1 MSTYDNVMDYQNTVA
16 NYQKKGKV
24 LIRSEDREWE
34 ITKQGRLKYYL
45 EPNTHKDH
53 ALRDWMMFVND
64 VQTHSG
70 SHKHQGGVVIFVLE
84 GRGYTIV
91 DGERWDWEMGDLIC
105 LPLKPGGVE
114 HQHFNLDP
122 GKPCRWLATTFFPFR
137 TASITEFK
145 QISVSP
151 LYKDKG

>member
-16 NYQKKGKV
+16 GYQKHGKI

-84 GRGYTIV
+84 GTLVMDSGGMHEVLEKGDCAYV
-91 DGERWDWEMGDLIC
+91 DSDMAIAWSAGGTERCRALVVT
-105 LPLKPGGVE
+105 PGNRRE
-114 HQHFNLDP
+114 N
-122 GKPCRWLATTFFPFR
+122 
-137 TASITEFK
+137 
-145 QISVSP
+145 
-151 LYKDKG
+151 